1 MTKILVVD
9 DSAVDR
15 RVVSG
20 LLEQRP
26 GFEVSCA
33 EDGTNAL
40 LMMEQSRPDIV
51 VTDLNMPQ
59 KNGLELVR
67 AMRVHF
73 GGIPVI
79 LITAQGSEALAVQAL
94 EQGAA
99 SYVPKSLLADKLAD
113 TIDDVMAVATA
124 KQSYDR
130 LVGSIDR
137 TEFDFTLE
145 NDPDLFDPLIELF
158 QEITHGM
165 KICDDTDRFRM
176 GMALKEA
183 LLNALYRGNLEI
195 DSVLSHDAQA
205 AEGAESAGE
214 DDLRSL
220 VADRLK
226 DTRYSSRRIYMQIKI
241 DPKQAEF
248 KIRDEGKGFDVK
260 NLPSP
265 GDLGSL
271 DADTGRGIVLM
282 RAFMDKVTFN
292 RRGNEVTLVKRSS

>member
-1 MTKILVVD
+1 
-9 DSAVDR
+9 
-15 RVVSG
+15 
-20 LLEQRP
+20 
-26 GFEVSCA
+26 
-33 EDGTNAL
+33 
-40 LMMEQSRPDIV
+40 
-51 VTDLNMPQ
+51 
-59 KNGLELVR
+59 
-67 AMRVHF
+67 
-73 GGIPVI
+73 
-79 LITAQGSEALAVQAL
+79 
-94 EQGAA
+94 
-99 SYVPKSLLADKLAD
+99 
-113 TIDDVMAVATA
+113 
-124 KQSYDR
+124 
-130 LVGSIDR
+130 
-137 TEFDFTLE
+137 
-145 NDPDLFDPLIELF
+145 
-158 QEITHGM
+158 M